1 MSFLE
6 IKNLSFKYDNKKI
19 FDKLSLSIDENTFV
33 SISGKN
39 GCGKTTLVKLLSG
52 SLNSNGCISIDGK
65 LLNFDNKEWIN
76 KIVTVFSKD
85 NLYLSK
91 TVFEEL
97 LISYEKDDNYSIN
110 KIKKYLKEFDLY
122 NCMNEPILNLNFYDK
137 QKVTLIKALLNES
150 KLLILDNIF
159 CYFDKYSKLIFMS
172 LLKKYQ
178 VKNKFIIISMINDLE
193 DSLYSD
199 RLILIGNKNIIID
212 DVPDYV
218 LLDESILKKVN
229 LKVPINYELNNK
241 LKLYGLYNGNSLDV
255 DDMVMDLC
263 K

>member
-6 IKNLSFKYDNKKI
+6 IKNLSFKYDNIKI
-19 FDKLSLSIDENTFV
+19 FDKLNLSIDENTFV

-150 KLLILDNIF
+150 KLLVLDNIF

>member
-52 SLNSNGCISIDGK
+52 SLNSNGSINIDGK
-65 LLNFDNKEWIN
+65 FLNFDNKEWLN
-76 KIVTVFSKD
+76 KTVTVFSKD

-97 LISYEKDDNYSIN
+97 LINYEKDDNYSIN
-110 KIKKYLKEFDLY
+110 KIKKYLKELDLY
-122 NCMNEPILNLNFYDK
+122 NYMNEPILNLNFYDK

-159 CYFDKYSKLIFMS
+159 CYFDKYSKLEFMS

-178 VKNKFIIISMINDLE
+178 IKNKFIIISMINDLE

-199 RLILIGNKNIIID
+199 RLVLIGDNNIMID
-212 DVPDYV
+212 NVPDYV

-229 LKVPINYELNNK
+229 LKVPTNYELNNK
-241 LKLYGLYNGNSLDV
+241 LKLYGLYGGNSLDI
-255 DDMVMDLC
+255 DDMVMNLC